1 MGQDDRPADPDRVPV
16 TRVEVLD
23 FVGELFGHGPVPRA
37 ALLAAARAEDARARL
52 YEVLDAALPDRPLT
66 GLDVVPRCAYIGRGL
81 RDANNARFAPR
92 HAR

>member
-1 MGQDDRPADPDRVPV
+1 MGQDDRPADPDLVPV

-52 YEVLDAALPDRPLT
+52 HEVLDAALPDRPLT
-66 GLDVVPRCAYIGRGL
+66 GLDDLWRHVDVPEDLGAVRGL
-81 RDANNARFAPR
+81 PSPR
-92 HAR
+92 